1 MGDVM
6 MRPLPPT
13 EWYDEVPRSINRQ
26 ILISLLVMV
35 LAFGGFGLWAFTAPL
50 ASAVIAH
57 GSFVATGRNK
67 IVQHLEGGIIQDI
80 LVDEGD
86 TVGAGQTIMRLD
98 RTSALANEREL
109 FLRQARLEATA
120 ARLIAQHQRSEE
132 LAFPPH
138 LETMRDDPMVASI
151 LDNQALAFEVEKRS
165 VHNDLALIEKNIE
178 ALGLRK
184 RGYAAQL
191 GTHRGQLVLLDE
203 EFKVKLGLLKTGL
216 VRSTEASALQR
227 AKLETH
233 GQISRLESE
242 IAEIDQMRLKYMAE
256 KDQLLGERSRAAL
269 TELQAIGAELESI
282 REKARKA
289 ENVLERSDVA
299 APVEGTVV
307 RLYYHTTGGV
317 VESGRPIAEILPS
330 DAPLIV
336 EVKIPRIEIDSVST
350 GQAATVRLIALN
362 QRTTPILYGTVIYVS
377 ADAIVDKTDT
387 TTTEAYVARVSLSP
401 EELQRVPGFVPTPG
415 MPVDIMIQTGERTFM
430 QYLVR
435 PIVDSMSR
443 AFREK

>member
-1 MGDVM
+1 MGEM
-6 MRPLPPT
+6 MRTLPAA

-26 ILISLLVMV
+26 IVVSLLAMLVTM
-35 LAFGGFGLWAFTAPL
+35 GGFGLWAFTAPL

-67 IVQHLEGGIIQDI
+67 IIQHFEGGIIQDI
-80 LVDEGD
+80 LVDEGALV
-86 TVGAGQTIMRLD
+86 TAGQTILRLD

-109 FLRQARLEATA
+109 VLRQARLEATA
-120 ARLIAQHQRSEE
+120 ARLIALHQR
-132 LAFPPH
+132 LPKLTFPDS
-138 LETMRDDPMVASI
+138 LEALRDDPMIAAI
-151 LDNQALAFEVEKRS
+151 LDNQALSFEVEKQS

-184 RGYAAQL
+184 RGYSAQL
-191 GTHRGQLVLLDE
+191 GTHRGQLLLLDE

-216 VRSTEASALQR
+216 VRSAEASALQR

-233 GQISRLESE
+233 GQIARLESE

-256 KDQLLGERSRAAL
+256 KEQLNGERSRAAL
-269 TELQAIGAELESI
+269 SELQSIGAELESI

-289 ENVLERSDVA
+289 ENVLDRADVE
-299 APVEGTVV
+299 APVAGTVV

-330 DAPLIV
+330 DAPLII

-377 ADAIVDKTDT
+377 ADAIVDKTDAM
-387 TTTEAYVARVSLSP
+387 TTEAYVARVSLSP

-415 MPVDIMIQTGERTFM
+415 MPADMMIQTGERTFM
-430 QYLVR
+430 QYLIR
-435 PIVDSMSR
+435 PIVDSMAH